1 MLYRNSS
8 KMDKNLHFCDFY
20 NSHLKFHHTQTEV
33 SVMDYISRAKNQIA
47 DSDIKQKKLA
57 EIFHISEGALS
68 NYLTGRSE
76 MPVDILVKIAKYFD
90 LSMDYLV
97 GLSDEPHPNMT
108 LTKNEQN
115 MVNQFR
121 QLNQDQR
128 ELILQAL
135 NLMQEQNKR

>member
-1 MLYRNSS
+1 
-8 KMDKNLHFCDFY
+8 
-20 NSHLKFHHTQTEV
+20 
-33 SVMDYISRAKNQIA
+33 MDYISRAKNQIA

-76 MPVDILVKIAKYFD
+76 MPVEILVKIAQYFD

-97 GLSDEPHPNMT
+97 GLSDEPRPNMT

>member
-1 MLYRNSS
+1 
-8 KMDKNLHFCDFY
+8 
-20 NSHLKFHHTQTEV
+20 
-33 SVMDYISRAKNQIA
+33 MDYVSRAKNQIT

-57 EIFHISEGALS
+57 QIFHVSEAALS

-76 MPVDILVKIAKYFD
+76 MPVDILVKIAQYFD
-90 LSMDYLV
+90 LSTDYLF
-97 GLSDEPHPNMT
+97 GLSDDPHPNMT

-115 MVNQFR
+115 MVSQFR

-135 NLMQEQNKR
+135 NLMQEQNKRQ